1 MGEDRTSAALQAGG
15 RDLFRWT
22 PGRICPERT
31 GEHSPS
37 RVVYSYFRALGFP
50 RETMA
55 AFN

>member
-1 MGEDRTSAALQAGG
+1 MGEDRTSAALQARGG
-15 RDLFRWT
+15 DLFRWT